1 MRPKQSMPAKILNLF
16 KKAQRGRWAIGQF
29 NFSNLETLK
38 AIVQAAEKL
47 KSPTIVGT
55 SEGESKFVGLE
66 QAAALVKSYREKTKL
81 PIILNLDHGRSF
93 DYIKKAIDAGYD
105 AVHFDGSGLSLEK
118 NIQETKKV
126 VNYARKHG
134 VLVEGEAGVIGD
146 VGKQKGVLTEP
157 KDALRFVKETK
168 VDSLAVAI
176 GNLHGIEASGINPKL
191 NLKRLRE
198 IKEKIGNIPLVLH
211 GGSGTPE
218 ADIKKAIKSGIVKIN
233 INTELRMAYT
243 NTLKKSFQEK
253 PTEIVSYKYMP
264 LVVEAVQ
271 KIVEEKIRLF
281 GSQNKA

>member
-1 MRPKQSMPAKILNLF
+1 MPAKILNLF

-191 NLKRLRE
+191 NLKRLKE

-233 INTELRMAYT
+233 INTELSMAYT

>member
-1 MRPKQSMPAKILNLF
+1 
-16 KKAQRGRWAIGQF
+16 
-29 NFSNLETLK
+29 
-38 AIVQAAEKL
+38 
-47 KSPTIVGT
+47 
-55 SEGESKFVGLE
+55 
-66 QAAALVKSYREKTKL
+66 
-81 PIILNLDHGRSF
+81 
-93 DYIKKAIDAGYD
+93 
-105 AVHFDGSGLSLEK
+105 
-118 NIQETKKV
+118 ETKKV

-271 KIVEEKIRLF
+271 RVVEEKIRLF

>member
-1 MRPKQSMPAKILNLF
+1 MPAKILNLF

-191 NLKRLRE
+191 NLKRLKE

>member
-191 NLKRLRE
+191 NLKRLKE

>member
-1 MRPKQSMPAKILNLF
+1 LRPKQSMPAKILNLF

>member
-1 MRPKQSMPAKILNLF
+1 MPAKILNLF

-191 NLKRLRE
+191 NLKRLKE

-271 KIVEEKIRLF
+271 RVVEEKIRLF

>member
-1 MRPKQSMPAKILNLF
+1 MPAKILNLF